1 MTLNDIYEKFDM
13 ISIQPKYL
21 AKILEKTRGKYLQV
35 NDTADD
41 IYEMQYLLIE
51 DDGIRYVY
59 ENTNLPIIDV
69 YELGITVIAIDKLGT
84 DYEAIELVPKGKPNV
99 RTAATY

>member
-13 ISIQPKYL
+13 ISIQPQYV
-21 AKILEKTRGKYLQV
+21 AKILEMTRGKFFQV

-41 IYEMQYLLIE
+41 IYEMQYFLIE
-51 DDGIRYVY
+51 DTGIRYVY

-69 YELGITVIAIDKLGT
+69 YELGITIIAIDKLGT
-84 DYEAIELVPKGKPNV
+84 DYEAIELVPKGKSNV

>member
-13 ISIQPKYL
+13 ISIQPQYV
-21 AKILEKTRGKYLQV
+21 AKILEMTRGKFFQV

-41 IYEMQYLLIE
+41 IYEMQYFMIE
-51 DDGIRYVY
+51 DNGVRYVY

-69 YELGITVIAIDKLGT
+69 YELGITIIAIDKLST
-84 DYEAIELVPKGKPNV
+84 DYAAIQLVPKGKPDV

>member
-13 ISIQPKYL
+13 ISIQPQYV
-21 AKILEKTRGKYLQV
+21 AKILEMTRGKFFQV

-41 IYEMQYLLIE
+41 IYEMQYFLIE
-51 DDGIRYVY
+51 DNGIRYVY

-69 YELGITVIAIDKLGT
+69 YELGITIIAIDKLGT
-84 DYEAIELVPKGKPNV
+84 DYEAIKLVPKGKPDV

>member
-13 ISIQPKYL
+13 ISIQPQYV
-21 AKILEKTRGKYLQV
+21 AKILEMTRGKFFQV

-41 IYEMQYLLIE
+41 IYEMQYFLIE
-51 DDGIRYVY
+51 DNGIRYVY

-69 YELGITVIAIDKLGT
+69 YELGITIIAIDKLGT
-84 DYEAIELVPKGKPNV
+84 DYEAIKLMPKGKPNA

>member
-13 ISIQPKYL
+13 ISIQPQYV
-21 AKILEKTRGKYLQV
+21 AKILEKTRGKYYQV

-41 IYEMQYLLIE
+41 IYEMQYFLIE
-51 DDGIRYVY
+51 DTGIRYVY

-69 YELGITVIAIDKLGT
+69 YELGITIIAIDKLGT

>member
-13 ISIQPKYL
+13 ISIQPQFV
-21 AKILEKTRGKYLQV
+21 AKILEMTRGKFFQV

-41 IYEMQYLLIE
+41 IYEMQYFMIE
-51 DDGIRYVY
+51 DNGVRYVY

-69 YELGITVIAIDKLGT
+69 YELGITIIAIDKLGT
-84 DYEAIELVPKGKPNV
+84 DYAAIQLVPKGKPDV

>member
-13 ISIQPKYL
+13 ISIQPQYV
-21 AKILEKTRGKYLQV
+21 AKILEMTRGKFFQV

-41 IYEMQYLLIE
+41 IYEMQYFMIE
-51 DDGIRYVY
+51 DNGVRYVY

-69 YELGITVIAIDKLGT
+69 YELGITIIAIDKLGT
-84 DYEAIELVPKGKPNV
+84 DYTAIQLVPKGKPDV